1 MPARNEPP
9 GGAPQPGGWHRYLP
23 LLLLIAAGL
32 AAVPFA
38 GRVVIA
44 NGNSSWT
51 DAQGPSATALA
62 QVESRFGRQDG
73 FVIMVSAADVLAAP
87 VVAWQQRLGAA
98 VTTLPG
104 VAGIDSLATAQDV
117 QLDEGEPVPVAL
129 LAQPRE
135 RILAHPLYRN
145 LLIAADGRAA
155 GILVRLATT
164 VDADAGIALEQ
175 RLRKLLASTPPPS
188 GAEAVLGG
196 LMCQQQAINRA
207 VAADQRL
214 TVPAS
219 LGLLALVLLS
229 VLRDLRLAALALLA
243 VGGALAWTFAAL
255 ALAGRPVDA
264 ILGLLP
270 PLVMGIG
277 VATSLHLA
285 FAMAETV
292 SGCDPHPGRAALRR
306 TVMPLLLATFTTMAG
321 VGGLWWGAVPAVRDF
336 ALWGALA
343 VLLAALW
350 PFLLLLATAPLLP
363 PATWTRLHD
372 GWAGRRLGRF
382 LGRIAGGCVRHR
394 RWVLAGYGVAIVAG
408 LLACS
413 RLRVDAD
420 FVHALP
426 ADDPVRQAHAAID
439 SRLTGTLACD
449 VLIDPGH
456 APTAADLAA
465 LATLTAALRAD
476 PGFVHVLSLTDA
488 VELVRG
494 GTGREALAVAA
505 DLRLFAREVH
515 QRFVGPSLSNGPG
528 TTLRLQARQSD
539 GSVAEA
545 SAAARRAEAAARA
558 AFPGATVAVASGA
571 LLLDETTGRIV
582 PAIAQGLVVSLA
594 ANVILLLIFLRRP
607 WLALAALP
615 LAGLPLLFTYAAL
628 PAVDWP
634 LDIGISMI
642 ACVALGI
649 IMDDAIHMTYAL
661 HRHADAAEAA
671 RDIGPV
677 LTAACLALS
686 LAFSAC
692 AFGGFSYTRR
702 FGVLLAT
709 AFIVGLIVNL
719 TLAPA
724 ILRKGE
730 KP

>member
-1 MPARNEPP
+1 MTK
-9 GGAPQPGGWHRYLP
+9 GGWRRFLP
-23 LLLLIAAGL
+23 LLLLVAAGL
-32 AAVPFA
+32 AAIPFA
-38 GRVVIA
+38 GRVVVA
-44 NGNSSWT
+44 NGNSSWI
-51 DAQGPSATALA
+51 DAQGPSAIALA
-62 QVESRFGRQDG
+62 QVEARFGRQDG
-73 FVIMVSAADVLAAP
+73 FVIMVSAADVLDGP
-87 VVAWQQRLGAA
+87 VVAWQRRIGEA
-98 VTTLPG
+98 VSALPG
-104 VAGIDSLATAQDV
+104 VAGIDSLATVRDV

-129 LAQPRE
+129 LAQPRG

-164 VDADAGIALEQ
+164 LDADAGIELEG
-175 RLRKLLASTPPPS
+175 RLRQLLVSMPPPA

-207 VAADQRL
+207 VAADQSL
-214 TVPAS
+214 TVPLS
-219 LGLLALVLLS
+219 LVLLAVVLLS
-229 VLRDLRLAALALLA
+229 VLRDLRLAALALVA

-277 VATSLHLA
+277 VATSLHLS
-285 FAMAETV
+285 FAMAEAV
-292 SGCDPHPGRAALRR
+292 SSGDPRPGRAALRR
-306 TVMPLLLATFTTMAG
+306 TFMPLLLATFTTMAG
-321 VGGLWWGAVPAVRDF
+321 IGGLWWGAVPAVRDF

-343 VLLAALW
+343 VLLAAVW
-350 PFLLLLATAPLLP
+350 PFLLLLAAAPLVP
-363 PATWTRLHD
+363 PAVWTRLQD
-372 GWAGRRLGRF
+372 GWAGRRLGGI
-382 LGRIAGGCVRHR
+382 LGRTAGGCVRHR
-394 RWVLAGYGVAIVAG
+394 RWVLAIYAVAIIAG

-426 ADDPVRQAHAAID
+426 ESDPVRQAHAAID
-439 SRLTGTLACD
+439 RKLTGTLACD

-465 LATLTAALRAD
+465 LAKLTTTLRAD
-476 PGFVHVLSLTDA
+476 PGFVHVLSLADA
-488 VELVRG
+488 VDLVRG
-494 GTGREALAVAA
+494 GSARDAVAVAA

-515 QRFVGPSLSNGPG
+515 ERFVGTALVSGPG
-528 TTLRLQARQSD
+528 ATLRLQARQSD
-539 GSVAEA
+539 GSVADA

-582 PAIAQGLVVSLA
+582 PAIAQGLVISLA
-594 ANVILLLIFLRRP
+594 ANVILLLVFLRRS

-628 PAVDWP
+628 PVLEWP
-634 LDIGISMI
+634 LDVGISMI

-649 IMDDAIHMTYAL
+649 IMDDAIHMAYAL
-661 HRHADAAEAA
+661 HRYDDPAEAA
-671 RDIGPV
+671 RNIGPV

-686 LAFSAC
+686 VAFSAC

-702 FGVLLAT
+702 FGVLLAA

-724 ILRKGE
+724 ILRKE
-730 KP
+730 RKP